1 MEGEITVNVHEGNP
15 GEIDFGL
22 SYRESSVLI
31 SKNFTKRDLK
41 FLMGFHFIHYY
52 E

>member
-31 SKNFTKRDLK
+31 SKNFNKKR
-41 FLMGFHFIHYY
+41 FEISYGFSLYTLL
-52 E
+52 